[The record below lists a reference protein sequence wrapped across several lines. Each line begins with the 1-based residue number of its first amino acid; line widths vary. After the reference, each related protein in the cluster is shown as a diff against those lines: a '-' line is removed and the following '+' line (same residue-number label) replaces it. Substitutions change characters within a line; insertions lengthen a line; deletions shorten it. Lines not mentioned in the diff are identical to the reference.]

1 MNPQIQLRINSL
13 LMSIDKSVSTI
24 LKVTPSV
31 KVKFLGTP
39 SRATAEGLASSRGTS
54 AIAA

>member
-39 SRATAEGLASSRGTS
+39 SRATAEGLANSPR
-54 AIAA
+54 IVML